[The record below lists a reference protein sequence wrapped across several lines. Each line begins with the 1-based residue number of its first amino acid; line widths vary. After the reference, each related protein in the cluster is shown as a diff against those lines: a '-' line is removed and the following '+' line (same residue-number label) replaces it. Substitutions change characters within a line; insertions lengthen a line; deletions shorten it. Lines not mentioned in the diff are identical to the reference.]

1 MSLNWW
7 DIDWPLLK
15 VTANT
20 SFKLLLRSLTFFNFN
35 FTNLMIVFEIL
46 IVDFISGQPMVNMVA
61 GSGI

>member
-20 SFKLLLRSLTFFNFN
+20 SFKLLLRSLTFFNF
-35 FTNLMIVFEIL
+35 TNLMIVFEIL

>member
-20 SFKLLLRSLTFFNFN
+20 SFKLLLRSLTFFNFY

>member
-20 SFKLLLRSLTFFNFN
+20 SFKLLLRSLTYFN